1 MEASLEHHGILGMKW
16 GVRRTPEELG
26 HAPKGKRDQKT
37 NAEKAQAKK
46 EKTKTPGKSKKQTSA
61 MSDEEL
67 QKRITRM
74 NMEEQYE
81 NLVARQKQR
90 GTGTVKK
97 LLAEAA
103 ENLGRRVLGLG
114 VDMVIDKMKEEK
126 KFNLKKW
133 KNADVDKMDLDTVQK
148 MAKWYSNAKV
158 IASARKDLQKKEKD
172 AKDKKDAEDKKDE
185 ES

>member
-26 HAPKGKRDQKT
+26 HAPKGKRDQKA

-114 VDMVIDKMKEEK
+114 VDMVINKIKESQTK
-126 KFNLKKW
+126 DPPKFDPRDW
-133 KNADVDKMDLDTVQK
+133 KDVDVDKMDLDTVQK
-148 MAKWYSNAKV
+148 MSKWYSNAKV
-158 IASARKDLQKKEKD
+158 IASAREDLQEKEKD
-172 AKDKKDAEDKKDE
+172 AKDKKDG

>member
-26 HAPKGKRDQKT
+26 HAPKGKRDRKA

-46 EKTKTPGKSKKQTSA
+46 EKTKTPGKSKRQTSA

-103 ENLGRRVLGLG
+103 ENLGRRALGLG
-114 VDMVIDKMKEEK
+114 VDMVIDKIKESQK
-126 KFNLKKW
+126 KDSPKFDPRDW
-133 KNADVDKMDLDTVQK
+133 KDVDVDKMDLDTVQK
-148 MAKWYSNAKV
+148 MSKWYSNAKV
-158 IASARKDLQKKEKD
+158 IASARKD
-172 AKDKKDAEDKKDE
+172 AEDKKDG